1 MKGRPHVT
9 SPPARTNYNHAI
21 GYLRAFIVLLVVA
34 HHTALAW
41 VPYAPPPASD
51 LLTPPRAWLAIPV
64 VNPTRWAPTLPFV
77 AFNDVFFMSLMFFLS
92 GLFFWQGLQRR
103 GLARFLRDR
112 AIRLGIPLLVAITL
126 LSAAAYYPSY
136 LQSATHT
143 GFSGFRHQWAAL
155 GFLPTGPAWFVAILL
170 LFDCVAAV
178 FFTLMPAAMPALA
191 ASIRRLSRT
200 PLLFFSVLL
209 AVTTLVYIPM
219 AIAFSPTAW
228 SAFGPFAFQ
237 TSRIFHYL
245 VYFLFAVGIGA
256 AGLDDGLLAR
266 QGKLAS
272 QWAIWLALAAAAF
285 IAEYFVSGVA
295 MTHPSL
301 PASLIAYFAW
311 TLSCA
316 VSCFAFLALFLRFAN
331 TPRSWADSLAQNSYA
346 IYLLHYMFVAWLQY
360 AVAVSGVQMPWLAS
374 FAVFACAAALTWL
387 AAVLIRSIPGVARVV

>member
-1 MKGRPHVT
+1 MT
-9 SPPARTNYNHAI
+9 SPQARATYNHAI

-41 VPYAPPPASD
+41 VPYAPPPAET

-64 VNPTRWAPTLPFV
+64 VNPLRWAPTLPFV

-92 GLFFWQGLQRR
+92 GLFFWQGLKRR

-136 LQSATHT
+136 LQTTAHT
-143 GFSGFRHQWAAL
+143 GFSGFCHQWAAL
-155 GFLPTGPAWFVAILL
+155 GFFPTGPAWFVAILL

-178 FFTLMPAAMPALA
+178 LFTLMPAAMPALA
-191 ASIRRLSRT
+191 ALTEKLSRS

-209 AVTTLVYIPM
+209 GTTALAYIPM
-219 AIAFSPTAW
+219 AAAFTTTAW
-228 SAFGPFAFQ
+228 SAFGPFVFQ
-237 TSRIFHYL
+237 TSRIFHYF

-256 AGLDDGLLAR
+256 AGLDNGLLAR
-266 QGKLAS
+266 HGRLAS
-272 QWAIWLALAAAAF
+272 QWAIWLPFAVIAF
-285 IAEYFVSGVA
+285 IAEYFSSGIA
-295 MTHPSL
+295 ATHPSL
-301 PASLIAYFAW
+301 SASLLSSSAW

-316 VSCFAFLALFLRFAN
+316 LSCFAFLAFFLRFAN

-346 IYLLHYMFVAWLQY
+346 IYLLHYMFVTWLQY
-360 AVAVSGVQMPWLAS
+360 AVAVSGIQIPWLESA
-374 FAVFACAAALTWL
+374 AVFAGAAALSWL
-387 AAVLIRSIPGVARVV
+387 TAALIRSIPGVARVV